1 MEKYGFVYIWYDKKR
16 KMYYIGCHWG
26 TEDDGYIC
34 SSNRMRNA
42 YKRRPEDFRR
52 RIIKR
57 IYTNKK
63 EMFTEEYN
71 YLKLIDK
78 KNLGKKYYNLNNKQ
92 MNHWSSSSNDIYEN
106 TIHKLKKRKHTE
118 ETKNKL
124 RLANKKQFEDSEKR
138 QKHLNSFL
146 EKNGNHRGTIWINNG
161 IISKRVDHEDL
172 ISYIEKGNWI
182 KGRMKKDVNFWKH
195 SNRKRDFITG
205 RFTKK

>member
-1 MEKYGFVYIWYDKKR
+1 MSNSIYDPIAEALNLDPIHHNFDKFVLMSSGRLDHRGELNPFYGLN
-16 KMYYIGCHWG
+16 H
-26 TEDDGYIC
+26 TED
-34 SSNRMRNA
+34 SKKKMS
-42 YKRRPEDFRR
+42 ET
-52 RIIKR
+52 RIREGTFKGE
-57 IYTNKK
+57 NNP
-63 EMFTEEYN
+63 MF
-71 YLKLIDK
+71 
-78 KNLGKKYYNLNNKQ
+78 GK
-92 MNHWSSSSNDIYEN
+92 
-106 TIHKLKKRKHTE
+106 KHTE

-195 SNRKRDFITG
+195 SNRKRDSVTG